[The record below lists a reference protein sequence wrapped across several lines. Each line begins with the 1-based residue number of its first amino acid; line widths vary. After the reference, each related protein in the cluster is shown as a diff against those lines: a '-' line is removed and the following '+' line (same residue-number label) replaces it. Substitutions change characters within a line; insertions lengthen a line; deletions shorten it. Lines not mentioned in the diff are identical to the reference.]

1 MACHLPESSQLSLS
15 LSSQIWYLKTKLVE
29 KEIKIKNVNMACHLS
44 SQLSLLSQIW
54 YLKTKLVSKEKGIKI
69 KKTYQ
74 RVDMAC
80 HLSSKLLFGRPRDAK
95 GRRETMIGQCDCAR
109 DFRE

>member
-1 MACHLPESSQLSLS
+1 
-15 LSSQIWYLKTKLVE
+15 
-29 KEIKIKNVNMACHLS
+29 MACHLS

-80 HLSSKLLFGRPRDAK
+80 HLSSKLSFGRPRDAK

-109 DFRE
+109 DFREQGGGGIRSITCRFDNPELQAVSTV